1 MRDIMFSPIPQIR
14 MWSQAVLPQVYGDA
28 LSNIEQMQKLVAYVN
43 NCITQINALGGQV
56 SINVQDINALKTA
69 VSELQQIV
77 NDIANGKYME
87 GYIEALGKWIDENL
101 QQLVSRIVKYVFFG
115 LDDSGHFIAWI
126 PASWDFIQFDTVM
139 DYDSDLYG
147 HLTLTW

>member
-56 SINVQDINALKTA
+56 SVNVQDINALKTA
-69 VSELQQIV
+69 VAELQQIV

-139 DYDSDLYG
+139 DYDSDQYG